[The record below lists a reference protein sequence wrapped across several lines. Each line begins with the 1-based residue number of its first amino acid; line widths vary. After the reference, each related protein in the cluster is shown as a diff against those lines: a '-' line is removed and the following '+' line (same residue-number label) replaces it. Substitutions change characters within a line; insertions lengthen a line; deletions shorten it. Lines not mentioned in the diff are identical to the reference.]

1 MGYVRLKVLLNR
13 KFVSMRDVAEKCN
26 VNLDRL
32 YRSTSSY
39 PYQYPNSDLTNEEKQ
54 RIYDTYFKDGNMT
67 IEEVFKNDGDIG
79 YEFDTVFKSEARRK
93 HRY

>member
-1 MGYVRLKVLLNR
+1 
-13 KFVSMRDVAEKCN
+13 MRDVAEKCN

-54 RIYDTYFKDGNMT
+54 RIYDTYFKGSNMT
-67 IEEVFKNDGDIG
+67 LEEVFKNDGDIG

-93 HRY
+93 HKY